1 MRPNTIICI
10 SREYGSGGH
19 EIAEKLSEDLGIKL
33 FDKELIARVAK
44 MADVSEEYISQREE
58 TGDYAYIFGVPI
70 GHPATTPMDE
80 CILTP
85 EKLFVIQSIAIRQ
98 IAEQEKSCIFVG
110 RCADVILQ
118 KLPGCHSFFIHS
130 SEAVR
135 IQRIMDTEDVSEREA
150 KRLMKKVDQERASY
164 HNYYTKIKWG
174 HPSNYELV
182 INTGRTGIDKAV
194 KVIESYLEE

>member
-1 MRPNTIICI
+1 MSKGVMFMKENRIICI

-19 EIAEKLSEDLGIKL
+19 EIAEKLSEDLGIKF

-44 MADVSEEYISQREE
+44 MADVSEEYISRREE

-85 EKLFVIQSIAIRQ
+85 EKLFIIQSIAIRQ

-118 KLPGCHSFFIHS
+118 KIPGCHSFFTALRQCGFRGS
-130 SEAVR
+130 WRRRTSLR
-135 IQRIMDTEDVSEREA
+135 GRRNVS
-150 KRLMKKVDQERASY
+150 
-164 HNYYTKIKWG
+164 
-174 HPSNYELV
+174 
-182 INTGRTGIDKAV
+182 
-194 KVIESYLEE
+194 

>member
-85 EKLFVIQSIAIRQ
+85 
-98 IAEQEKSCIFVG
+98 
-110 RCADVILQ
+110 
-118 KLPGCHSFFIHS
+118 
-130 SEAVR
+130 
-135 IQRIMDTEDVSEREA
+135 VSYTH
-150 KRLMKKVDQERASY
+150 LRA
-164 HNYYTKIKWG
+164 HET
-174 HPSNYELV
+174 
-182 INTGRTGIDKAV
+182 
-194 KVIESYLEE
+194 

>member
-19 EIAEKLSEDLGIKL
+19 EIAEKLSEDLGIKF

-44 MADVSEEYISQREE
+44 MADVSEEYISRREE

-85 EKLFVIQSIAIRQ
+85 EKLLSSSPLPSARSQSRRSPASLWGGVRMLSFRKFPAATLFSSTALRQ
-98 IAEQEKSCIFVG
+98 CGFRGSWRRRTSLRG
-110 RCADVILQ
+110 R
-118 KLPGCHSFFIHS
+118 
-130 SEAVR
+130 R
-135 IQRIMDTEDVSEREA
+135 NVS
-150 KRLMKKVDQERASY
+150 
-164 HNYYTKIKWG
+164 
-174 HPSNYELV
+174 
-182 INTGRTGIDKAV
+182 
-194 KVIESYLEE
+194 